1 VTYAYRYK
9 DHSIAIDLWFHL
21 AASGKKCWNA
31 EALVID
37 PPPYSASKKI
47 NLRRLFDSSDQA
59 DNHARAFI
67 EKWID
72 DGKPSIDPGEL
83 D

>member
-1 VTYAYRYK
+1 MPTGTK
-9 DHSIAIDLWFHL
+9 IT
-21 AASGKKCWNA
+21 ASQLIFGFTSPRLVKKCWNA
-31 EALVID
+31 EVLVID
-37 PPPYSASKKI
+37 PPPYSASRKI
-47 NLRRLFDSSDQA
+47 NLRRVFDSRDQA